1 MFDVP
6 LTDSQPTDVVDQ
18 ACHQLMSETGYVE
31 VPAKLTKEMSQR
43 NSKYNN
49 VKVGN
54 LTEDA
59 NYSFDIEL

>member
-1 MFDVP
+1 
-6 LTDSQPTDVVDQ
+6 
-18 ACHQLMSETGYVE
+18 MSETQYVKAASKPTE
-31 VPAKLTKEMSQR
+31 KMIRS
-43 NSKYNN
+43 SKYNN

>member
-1 MFDVP
+1 
-6 LTDSQPTDVVDQ
+6 
-18 ACHQLMSETGYVE
+18 MSETGYVE